1 MTVPIID
8 QYGLDAV
15 VETYAKGAQVNLA
28 TLAWL
33 DFETDPQ
40 PVWTGEYDLT
50 VGGQTWKGLGRA
62 GFLIS
67 IDNLEAASTLDAASF
82 NVTLSG
88 VDAGL
93 IAAAASSDR
102 ADYVNR
108 LLIVYAL
115 FCDKDWQPLAN
126 PMAIAGGFMGSM
138 TTTRSQDENGSTRT
152 INLPVNNMFF
162 GRGVASSSFW
172 SDADQQQRFPGDTGM
187 QFIDQLQDFSVPL
200 PWNA

>member
-15 VETYAKGAQVNLA
+15 IETYAKGEQVNAA

-33 DFETDPQ
+33 DFETSPQ
-40 PVWTGEYDLT
+40 PVWTGEYDIT
-50 VGGQTWKGLGRA
+50 AGGQTWVGLGKA
-62 GFLIS
+62 GFLIT
-67 IDNLEAASTLDAASF
+67 IDNLEAASTLDASSF
-82 NVTLSG
+82 KVTLSG

-93 IAAAASSDR
+93 IAAAAGSDR

-115 FCDKDWQPLAN
+115 FCDKEWQPLAN

-138 TTTRSQDENGSTRT
+138 TTTRSYENNAWTRT
-152 INLPVNNMFF
+152 VNLPVNNMFY
-162 GRGVASSSFW
+162 GRGVSPFSFW
-172 SDADQQQRFPGDTGM
+172 SDADQQQRFAGDTGM
-187 QFIDQLQDFSVPL
+187 QFIAQLQDFDIPL
-200 PWNA
+200 PWN